1 MVLSKAMVTA
11 GDGTVTAPG
20 FCNVLLV
27 DLRPVLSGGEDS
39 TFVFSVARTESLLLQ
54 FYARVIFIMIVI
66 IIP

>member
-11 GDGTVTAPG
+11 DDGTVTAPG

-27 DLRPVLSGGEDS
+27 DLLPVLSGGEDS
-39 TFVFSVARTESLLLQ
+39 TFVFSVARTESFLLH
-54 FYARVIFIMIVI
+54 FCTSVIIIMIVI